1 MTLGGSGPGA
11 IGEIQVDEATRLVA
25 RCLDRGVNLF
35 DTADVYANGASEEAL
50 GRAHQGHRHEVLLVQ
65 ERAPEGLRPPMSSYV
80 PQSGRPD
87 GQPVPFV
94 HGGPGGGT
102 KPN

>member
-1 MTLGGSGPGA
+1 VSSLAFGAMTLGGSGPGA
-11 IGEIQVDEATRLVA
+11 IGEI
-25 RCLDRGVNLF
+25 RGVNLF